1 MSDYIKREAAI
12 AAAFSA
18 NGIGNSEYRNV
29 CDIAERLRL
38 IPAADV
44 VERNQWIPVTE
55 RLPEYCRNV
64 IVTDGEYVSMGWL
77 DNYRDRNG
85 TVYIIWYA
93 PNSSVNESH
102 ISHWMPL
109 PEPPESEEE

>member
-44 VERNQWIPVTE
+44 VEQKAGKWETEICDDGYGAYNLYKCDQCGDLSAQPRN
-55 RLPEYCRNV
+55 YCREC
-64 IVTDGEYVSMGWL
+64 GARMVS
-77 DNYRDRNG
+77 
-85 TVYIIWYA
+85 
-93 PNSSVNESH
+93 E
-102 ISHWMPL
+102 
-109 PEPPESEEE
+109 